1 MTKNSHQSLFTNSLP
16 IKKRYTY
23 RHREGG
29 STVTNGTL
37 SDGSAHVQDHNV
49 ATTQAEPLP
58 VQPNVIEY
66 PAPPMMMTMMNNSQN
81 LFTSLPM
88 ENRFFHRSSERSSAT
103 LKDGNV
109 IARHQVVALP
119 TLETATPP
127 PLNNDS
133 STTTNNK
140 KEKKKYRK
148 PLCSQPS
155 CPNRVMNRGVCARH
169 GARVRICSVEHCT
182 KYAQKGGV
190 CIRHGAKKEYKR
202 CSVEGCNSR
211 GSTRRP
217 LSGMNVV
224 CSRHASSSNTTCLS
238 VGTSVAAVAADR
250 GSVRQN
256 EPQEEVRQDASVRID
271 EEEPQKQQARDTI
284 S

>member
-103 LKDGNV
+103 LNDGNV
-109 IARHQVVALP
+109 IARHQVV
-119 TLETATPP
+119 
-127 PLNNDS
+127 D
-133 STTTNNK
+133 
-140 KEKKKYRK
+140 
-148 PLCSQPS
+148 
-155 CPNRVMNRGVCARH
+155 
-169 GARVRICSVEHCT
+169 CT

-256 EPQEEVRQDASVRID
+256 EPQEEVREDASVRID
-271 EEEPQKQQARDTI
+271 EEEAQKQQARDTI